1 MTNLFL
7 PQATFG
13 ISLRTSSAFWGNRE
27 NLREDCTRRR
37 RECASL
43 AIIGELARR
52 LANFQGLIIPR
63 GQTDTLLRWIDQE
76 RLGER
81 LTWTRQLA
89 DYILRRSRIPCALS
103 SNFFFFF
110 FSPFFHN
117 ASPFV
122 HFYLSGM
129 PFEMWN
135 QDFRLKIKFSFF
147 HILSYASL
155 TWVSIEGWSSSWSN
169 SLLLFLKSGKLGI
182 VILRQLT

>member
-43 AIIGELARR
+43 AIIEELARR

-110 FSPFFHN
+110 SVLFFIMPVLLFTFTLV
-117 ASPFV
+117 ACLLKCEIKTS
-122 HFYLSGM
+122 YWRLSSVSFTFFLMHHLRGY
-129 PFEMWN
+129 
-135 QDFRLKIKFSFF
+135 RLKGEARVEEIHCCCFWK
-147 HILSYASL
+147 A
-155 TWVSIEGWSSSWSN
+155 GN
-169 SLLLFLKSGKLGI
+169 
-182 VILRQLT
+182 